1 MYFSGFFSCTFDY
14 PSRYQE
20 LGVVNT
26 IAKILLLLFF
36 VIAVIGIGILVKLLE
51 VDFTISSIFSD
62 FSFWILDF
70 VRGQCTIQRLI
81 SPWIRNVINYTNV
94 CLTSRIHAKSD

>member
-1 MYFSGFFSCTFDY
+1 MYFSVFFSCTFDY
-14 PSRYQE
+14 LSRYQE

-51 VDFTISSIFSD
+51 VDFTISSIFPISA
-62 FSFWILDF
+62 FGYWILF
-70 VRGQCTIQRLI
+70 VASVLY
-81 SPWIRNVINYTNV
+81 NVSSLLGFGT
-94 CLTSRIHAKSD
+94 L